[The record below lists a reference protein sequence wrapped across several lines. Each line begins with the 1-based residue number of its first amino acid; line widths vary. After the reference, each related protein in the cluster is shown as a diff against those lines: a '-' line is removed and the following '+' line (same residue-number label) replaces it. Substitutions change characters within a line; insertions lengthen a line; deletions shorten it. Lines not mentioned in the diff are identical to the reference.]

1 MYAVA
6 TAARTARPQAT
17 RAASAAWA
25 STSAGAERFAVWG
38 KPAPK
43 TNHGVHPSTAPS
55 SPRAAIRHTVQHH
68 QPRFAAWGKP
78 TRAFSTTPP
87 GGDDATSSPPPPPP
101 PAADAGAAAGGGDI
115 VEVTEE
121 NLASAVLQAP
131 MPVILDAYAD
141 WCEPC
146 KQLTPLLENLVKA
159 SGGRLRLAK
168 INVDEQQAL
177 SQQLQIRSLPTVFG
191 IFGGK
196 VVDSFQG
203 MVSEEQLAE
212 FATKLMAAAGEAGG
226 AAEEEPEEDLE
237 PIAQAQKLLE
247 AGDAVGAAGIFNQVY
262 GMLSKGVDGKELRT
276 TDKDVLVKQAQCLV
290 GLAQAALMSDE
301 MEAVTELVSQ
311 LKTKYMVEVATTPE
325 LSAAVASLELK
336 LDLPEDAGPIA
347 EMEEKLEAN
356 ADDHETRHALAQQ
369 LFAAARFEEAINH
382 GLQLFRRDRDW
393 NEGAAKTLLL
403 KFFDSLGDSHELTK
417 KGRKRLTNMLFV

>member
-1 MYAVA
+1 M
-6 TAARTARPQAT
+6 
-17 RAASAAWA
+17 
-25 STSAGAERFAVWG
+25 
-38 KPAPK
+38 
-43 TNHGVHPSTAPS
+43 
-55 SPRAAIRHTVQHH
+55 
-68 QPRFAAWGKP
+68 
-78 TRAFSTTPP
+78 
-87 GGDDATSSPPPPPP
+87 
-101 PAADAGAAAGGGDI
+101 
-115 VEVTEE
+115 EVTED

-146 KQLTPLLENLVKA
+146 KQLTPLLEKLVKA

-212 FATKLMAAAGEAGG
+212 FASKLMAAAGEAGG
-226 AAEEEPEEDLE
+226 AAEEEPEEELE

-276 TDKDVLVKQAQCLV
+276 TDKDVLIKQAQCLV

-301 MEAVTELVSQ
+301 MAAVTELVSQ
-311 LKTKYMVEVATTPE
+311 LKSKYMVEVATTPE
-325 LSAAVASLELK
+325 LSAAVASLELQ
-336 LDLPEDAGPIA
+336 LELPEDVGPIA

-393 NEGAAKTLLL
+393 NEGAAKALLL
-403 KFFDSLGDSHELTK
+403 KFFDSLGDAHELTK